1 MNNLQ
6 KFTAQI
12 RSRLVLIIL
21 ANNLLFV
28 ADWWIAEHV
37 FELTGY
43 WFFLALLIVPVLSL
57 TVLPWLSTSYLVQP
71 TKLIWQA
78 VLHIAPDTT
87 NTPAPD
93 LKKARLGKDLVVSL
107 VSHIYQLAN
116 IAETVTTSAAKE
128 QASLAHDFVA
138 NSIPLPLIVLDKDD
152 TIVFANQNAAHYL
165 HREQQELLGNNF
177 YTAVDM
183 SFTNEQTF
191 DVWLKDAKAHK
202 AVASQTWER
211 VRLNLPDIEQS
222 KQPQFDLAAY
232 YNRNNPDSHETML
245 VFFDHTN
252 QYAQDDQSM
261 SFVALAVHEL
271 RTPLTLLRGY
281 IEAFQEELVG
291 KVDPELEDFMK
302 KMAVAAAQLSTFV
315 NTILNVSRIE
325 NNQLSLELHRESW
338 QDILRSVITTMQS
351 RAEVRGIHLELE
363 LPEKLPAVG
372 VDRTSI
378 TEVLNNLID
387 NAIKYSGNSDRIVI
401 KTYINRDGQVE
412 TTVQDFGVGI
422 PDSATTHLF
431 EKFYRNHRN
440 RAQVGGT
447 GLGLYL
453 AKVMV
458 GAHGGHIWVRSKEG
472 EGSTFGFTVLPYSQV
487 AADNKTSD
495 NDSAEIVRSAHGWI
509 KNHSLYRR

>member
-6 KFTAQI
+6 KFTTQI
-12 RSRLVLIIL
+12 RSRLVLLIL
-21 ANNLLFV
+21 INNLLFI
-28 ADWWIAEHV
+28 ADWLIMEEV
-37 FELTGY
+37 FQLTGY
-43 WFFLALLIVPVLSL
+43 WFFLGLLIVPVLTL
-57 TVLPWLSTSYLVQP
+57 TLLPWLSTSYLVQP

-78 VLHIAPDTT
+78 VLHIAPDTS
-87 NTPAPD
+87 NVPAPD
-93 LKKARLGKDLVVSL
+93 LKKARLGKDLVESL
-107 VSHIYQLAN
+107 VSHVYQLASV
-116 IAETVTTSAAKE
+116 AEDVAKTATKE
-128 QASLAHDFVA
+128 QANLDHDFVA
-138 NSIPLPLIVLDKDD
+138 NSIPLPLVILDKDD
-152 TIVFANQNAAHYL
+152 TIVFANQAAAQYIRHE
-165 HREQQELLGNNF
+165 RQDLLGQSI
-177 YTAVDM
+177 YSVIDM
-183 SFTNEQTF
+183 AFTNQQTF

-211 VRLNLPDIEQS
+211 VKLNLPDTELS

-232 YNRNNPDSHETML
+232 YNRNNPDGHETML
-245 VFFDHTN
+245 VLFDHTN

-281 IEAFQEELVG
+281 IEAFEDELAG

-325 NNQLSLELHRESW
+325 NDQLSIQLHRESW
-338 QDILRSVITTMQS
+338 QDILRSVVDTMHA
-351 RAEVRGIHLELE
+351 RAEVRGIQLSLEM
-363 LPEKLPAVG
+363 PDKLPAVG

-387 NAIKYSGNSDRIVI
+387 NAIKYSGSSNKIII
-401 KTYINRDGQVE
+401 KTYINNDGQVE

-422 PDSATTHLF
+422 PDSATTHIF

-472 EGSTFGFTVLPYSQV
+472 EGTTFGFTVMPYSQL
-487 AADNKTSD
+487 AADSKTSD
-495 NDSAEIVRSAHGWI
+495 NGSVEIVRNAHGWI
-509 KNHSLYRR
+509 KNHSMYRR